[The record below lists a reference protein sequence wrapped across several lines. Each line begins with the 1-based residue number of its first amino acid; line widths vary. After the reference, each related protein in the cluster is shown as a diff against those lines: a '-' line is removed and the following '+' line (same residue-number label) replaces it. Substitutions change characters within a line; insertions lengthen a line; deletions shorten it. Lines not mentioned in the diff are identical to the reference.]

1 MDVAYRLLR
10 ADDSIEELT
19 ELIHR
24 AYASLAAMGL
34 RYLGTW
40 QPPETTRER
49 AEGGECWVAE
59 VDGQVVGTIAFQPP
73 GRSGGCPWYERPD
86 VATFGQ
92 FAVEPSLQGSGVG
105 SALLT
110 LVEARALELGAA
122 EIACD
127 TAEPAT
133 HLIRW
138 YEARGYRIV
147 DRVDWRPGTNYLS
160 VVLSKRLA

>member
-49 AEGGECWVAE
+49 SEGGECWVGE
-59 VDGQVVGTIAFQPP
+59 RDGLLVATVTLYEPA
-73 GRSGGCPWYERPD
+73 RAGGAPWYDRAD
-86 VATFGQ
+86 VASFGQ
-92 FAVEPSLQGSGVG
+92 LAVEPALQRHGIG
-105 SALLT
+105 SALMDI
-110 LVEARALELGAA
+110 VERRARECGAA
-122 EIACD
+122 EVACD

-138 YEARGYRIV
+138 YEARDYRIV